1 MEKIVF
7 GYSLKNIP
15 IPTKNTYLKSM
26 ISKVE
31 SFITRMRWK
40 AIFFLNKKDEED
52 EEEEEENEFHSS
64 YGFKSDIVPP
74 KVKELISFEEDIYNL
89 ISSINFNKNNKTNHF
104 QKKLKNDVNII
115 RRSDKIFVPADK
127 TTNIYQIEPEQY
139 NALLLENITKEYKKT
154 NNEELRKVNKE
165 ACKLA
170 TEINLQDKMECIPN
184 NKAFITLK
192 DHKDNF
198 INNPKCRLINP
209 AKTEMG
215 KISSIKLKEINS
227 ELRSKLNLNQ
237 WRNTADALKWFNNIE
252 NNNNKKFF
260 QLDIVEFYPSISEEL
275 LNETLNFASDTIN
288 LDKDTIDIIRHSRKS
303 FLFNDQYVWKK
314 KSNDSFFDVTMGSY
328 DGAEICELVGIYLTN
343 LIKNKLPMLN
353 FGLYRDDG
361 LGTHDKLPGPQISK
375 IQKDLIKIFKSKNL
389 KITSSFNLTQVD
401 FLDVTLNLNTKK
413 FWPYKK
419 PNDQPMYINKMSNHP
434 QTIKNELPKMI
445 NKRLCEISCNNC
457 EFEKHKEPYEQAL
470 KKSGYTEKLAY
481 SKPIN
486 KNKKRCRKRKV
497 IWFNP
502 PFNMNVKTQVGKLML
517 NLIDKHFPKKSKL
530 HKIFNRNTI
539 KISYSCMPNMKA
551 IINQHNNNILN
562 KDINND
568 MPNCNCRNKNECPI
582 KDNCQTETVVY
593 KATIKSQR
601 GETNYIGSC
610 ETSFKKR
617 YYNHKKSFNN
627 EQYKHET
634 SLSNYIWNLKEDQI
648 NYDINW
654 EIIQKC
660 KPYKCTTRK
669 CQLCLSEKLLIMQHA
684 SDPSIHLL
692 NSRSEIMNKCR
703 HNTKFKLSRVK

>member
-470 KKSGYTEKLAY
+470 KKVDTL
-481 SKPIN
+481 
-486 KNKKRCRKRKV
+486 
-497 IWFNP
+497 
-502 PFNMNVKTQVGKLML
+502 
-517 NLIDKHFPKKSKL
+517 KS
-530 HKIFNRNTI
+530 
-539 KISYSCMPNMKA
+539 
-551 IINQHNNNILN
+551 
-562 KDINND
+562 
-568 MPNCNCRNKNECPI
+568 
-582 KDNCQTETVVY
+582 
-593 KATIKSQR
+593 
-601 GETNYIGSC
+601 
-610 ETSFKKR
+610 
-617 YYNHKKSFNN
+617 
-627 EQYKHET
+627 
-634 SLSNYIWNLKEDQI
+634 
-648 NYDINW
+648 
-654 EIIQKC
+654 
-660 KPYKCTTRK
+660 
-669 CQLCLSEKLLIMQHA
+669 
-684 SDPSIHLL
+684 
-692 NSRSEIMNKCR
+692 
-703 HNTKFKLSRVK
+703 